1 MNDEQM
7 QKILNA
13 PIADGETV
21 YWQIV
26 FGFNNDS
33 DVVRKNMVEE
43 IVRTILAS
51 SSTASV
57 SDLMKLTNE
66 PLIANPRERVS
77 MTYEQFT
84 ELAHKAKTL
93 TVLPDLIADNWPDKK
108 YTLDEIVQRLG
119 AIK

>member
-1 MNDEQM
+1 MNKELEESVAKWNSEVRGAGIEVTSLMRSAYRDGW
-7 QKILNA
+7 
-13 PIADGETV
+13 ADA
-21 YWQIV
+21 
-26 FGFNNDS
+26 
-33 DVVRKNMVEE
+33 
-43 IVRTILAS
+43 LAS
-51 SSTASV
+51 SSTASG

-66 PLIANPRERVS
+66 PLIANPRERES

-108 YTLDEIVQRLG
+108 YTLDEIVERLG